1 MAIVTRDSLTKMLN
15 EDSLFSTMHVVG
27 RALVVLLNN
36 QTADE
41 QANNVTSHSNG
52 YGFTGADAYSG
63 TITAKYYLSHKRLE
77 EWQIALWT
85 RKNGRG
91 VPRLAKY
98 HAQLNVAAEEKAVKK
113 NHTAKVRDRTI

>member
-15 EDSLFSTMHVVG
+15 EDSLYNTMHVVG

-41 QANNVTSHSNG
+41 QACNDTKVNNG
-52 YGFTGADAYSG
+52 IGFTSADARSG
-63 TITAKYYLSHKRLE
+63 TITAKYYLRHKRLE
-77 EWQIALWT
+77 EWQVQMWT
-85 RKNGRG
+85 VKNNKG

-98 HAQLNVAAEEKAVKK
+98 HTQLNVAAEAKAAKE
-113 NHTAKVRDRTI
+113 NHTAKVRAKTI